1 MAFNSVRDRRGVNMG
16 QRMVATRSLGEAG
29 SGVAILNPAAAEILQ
44 ALLDLGGAAHRD
56 LVVAYV
62 ARRRGIFR
70 PSDALRRDLDAAF
83 AAYCATSD
91 PRGAGLLHLPYG
103 PGSQRWAL
111 TDQAYGLLR
120 GGGPGA
126 G

>member
-1 MAFNSVRDRRGVNMG
+1 MG
-16 QRMVATRSLGEAG
+16 RTEVATRSLGATG

-44 ALLDLGGAAHRD
+44 ALLELGGAAHRD

-62 ARRRGIFR
+62 ARRRGIYR
-70 PSDALRRDLDAAF
+70 PSEALRRDLDEAF
-83 AAYCATSD
+83 AAYCGATSD
-91 PRGAGLLHLPYG
+91 PRGAGLLHRPYG
-103 PGSQRWAL
+103 PGSHRWAL

-120 GGGPGA
+120 DAGGPGT